1 MKNVDYSRVDINGG
15 FWQKKQKM
23 LRDVTVGAIYDRFS
37 ETHRFS
43 ALECKWDGDESEK
56 PHIFWDSD
64 VAKWVEGVSYLIA
77 REPNEKW
84 RSTVEHVIDCFI
96 ENQDENG
103 YFNSH
108 FLVTE
113 QENRFKNRGDH
124 ELYCAGHWIE
134 AAIAYFEA
142 TGERRFLDAVCR
154 FADYIERVFK
164 IERSAAFITPGHPEL
179 ELALVRLYETTGERR
194 YFELAEYFINEH
206 GANSVDGPI
215 SRQLCD
221 PEYNQDAVPLRAR
234 RTVDGHAVRALYLL
248 SGMIDVA
255 ARTGDAELAEAC
267 YAMFDDCVNKKMYI
281 TGAVGFGVGSEAF
294 SREYFL
300 PNRSAYA
307 ETCAS
312 IALAMAAQRML
323 LLEEDGKY
331 ADAVE
336 RVIFNGMLSGISQDG
351 RSFFYVNPLEIDLD
365 FNHVNKFAPE
375 KDSYPETQRKTVFG
389 CSCCPPN
396 ILRFIA
402 SIGGYVLSESSDTVF
417 VNQFM
422 NADSDIVKITTDY
435 PADGRVLIE
444 RRDMKG
450 KRLAVRIPSW
460 CKHFTISEKYTLKN
474 RYAFID
480 SENGSVEVNFD
491 LPVRL
496 VYANRRN
503 HDNAGKCALMRG
515 PVVYCAERV
524 DNFKDLQAV
533 RVYPCEDFEL
543 KSSSFSLPTIVI
555 PALIPRESDKLYLD
569 SDSEGYDTVRLTL
582 IPYHAFAN
590 RGESDMVVWFHRK

>member
-1 MKNVDYSRVDINGG
+1 MKRIDYSRVDINGG

-43 ALECKWDGDESEK
+43 ALECKWNGDEALK

-64 VAKWVEGVSYLIA
+64 VAKWVEGVSYLIS

-84 RSTVEHVIDCFI
+84 RNTVEHVIDCFI

-113 QENRFKNRGDH
+113 QEKRFKNRGDH

-134 AAIAYFEA
+134 AAVAYFEA

-164 IERSAAFITPGHPEL
+164 IERSAPYVTPGHPEL
-179 ELALVRLYETTGERR
+179 ELALVRLYEATGEDR
-194 YFELAEYFINEH
+194 YFALAEYFINEH
-206 GANSVDGPI
+206 GANTADGPI

-221 PEYNQDAVPLRAR
+221 PEYNQDAVPLRER
-234 RTVDGHAVRALYLL
+234 RTVEGHAVRALYLL

-255 ARTGDAELAEAC
+255 ARIGDAELAAAC
-267 YAMFDDCVNKKMYI
+267 RAMFDDCTGRKMYI

-294 SREYFL
+294 SRPYFL
-300 PNRSAYA
+300 PARTAYA

-312 IALAMAAQRML
+312 ISLAMAAQRML
-323 LLEEDGKY
+323 QLEENGKY
-331 ADAVE
+331 ADIVE

-351 RSFFYVNPLEIDLD
+351 RSFFYTNPLEIDLD
-365 FNHVNKFAPE
+365 FNHVSKFIPAN
-375 KDSYPETQRKTVFG
+375 DTYPETARRAVFG

-402 SIGGYVLSESSDTVF
+402 SIGGYAIAENEQTVF

-422 NADSDIVKITTDY
+422 SLDSDILRITTDY
-435 PADGRVLIE
+435 PTHGRVLVE
-444 RRDMKG
+444 CKDLG
-450 KRLAVRIPSW
+450 KRRLAVRIPSW
-460 CKHFTISEKYTLKN
+460 CRSFTVGAKYTLKDG
-474 RYAFID
+474 YAFIE
-480 SENGSVEVNFD
+480 SECDRVEISFD
-491 LPVRL
+491 LTPRTVL
-496 VYANRRN
+496 ANRRN
-503 HDNAGKCALMRG
+503 HESAGKCAVMRG
-515 PVVYCAERV
+515 PVVYCAEGV
-524 DNFKDLQAV
+524 DNFDDLQAV
-533 RVYPCEDFEL
+533 RLNPCGDFKLIE
-543 KSSSFSLPTIVI
+543 SEFSLPAIE
-555 PALIPRESDKLYLD
+555 AEGFLPREGDALYFD
-569 SDSEGYDTVRLTL
+569 SDAAEYDRVGLKL
-582 IPYHAFAN
+582 VPYHAFAN
-590 RGESDMVVWFHRK
+590 RGESNMVVWFHRA